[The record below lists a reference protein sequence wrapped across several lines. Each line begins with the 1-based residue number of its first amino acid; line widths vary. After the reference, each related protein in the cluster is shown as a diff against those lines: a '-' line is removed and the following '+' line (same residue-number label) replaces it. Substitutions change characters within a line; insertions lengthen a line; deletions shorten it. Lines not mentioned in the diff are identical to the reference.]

1 MARLRFNA
9 TLPDVKTW
17 KDHGITSR
25 DDLVLLRYTEEAR
38 KRVREELR
46 KITAR
51 NDENFLAG
59 KKQIELDV
67 MIDIAYRPRSLSAN
81 ALMWALYTLLA
92 QAMDKENKRL
102 DPYTAQELYDRD
114 MEACAPRHVFFCTP
128 ESLPF
133 FKIVLEKDYG
143 HVVKEEDVGN
153 GFISVEIMETS
164 SFWDSK
170 RMSDHIERLMN
181 ELESMGI
188 TRGANGDVSKIFDD
202 FQAWKEKAEKVDAI
216 EAMES
221 MMTDESIAK
230 AQDSAADM
238 AEEALKGE

>member
-9 TLPDVKTW
+9 TLPDVKVW

-25 DDLVLLRYTEEAR
+25 DDLILLRYTEESR
-38 KRVREELR
+38 SRVRAELR
-46 KITAR
+46 KITAK

-59 KKQIELDV
+59 KKQVELDIV
-67 MIDIAYRPRSLSAN
+67 IDIAYRPRSLSAN
-81 ALMWALYTLLA
+81 ALMWSLYALLA

-114 MEACAPRHVFFCTP
+114 MQVCAPRHVFFCTHD
-128 ESLPF
+128 SLPF

-143 HVVKEEDVGN
+143 HVVAEKDAEN
-153 GFISVEIMETS
+153 GFTSVEIMETS
-164 SFWDSK
+164 SYWDSK
-170 RMSDHIERLMN
+170 RMSDHIERIMN

-202 FQAWKEKAEKVDAI
+202 FQAWKEKAG
-216 EAMES
+216 
-221 MMTDESIAK
+221 
-230 AQDSAADM
+230 Q
-238 AEEALKGE
+238 AEEKTDAAAMADEALQG